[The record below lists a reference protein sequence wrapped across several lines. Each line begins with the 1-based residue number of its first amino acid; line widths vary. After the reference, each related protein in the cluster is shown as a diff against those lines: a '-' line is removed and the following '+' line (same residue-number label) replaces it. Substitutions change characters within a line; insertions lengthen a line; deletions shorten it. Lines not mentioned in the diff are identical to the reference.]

1 MTNQPF
7 MNTAHYGTVFS
18 KDGHDI
24 DDCVVTKFNN
34 PHSFTGEDLAS
45 SSMVRSWSLYKLL
58 AF

>member
-34 PHSFTGEDLAS
+34 PLISVTG
-45 SSMVRSWSLYKLL
+45 VRQLE
-58 AF
+58 